1 MWWLI
6 GDVAAHMEMLWLIG
20 GDVVAHWY
28 TRQTSEAEVP
38 GLNPASPTMI
48 LGRCRIIVLYCKTS
62 G

>member
-48 LGRCRIIVLYCKTS
+48 DPGALQDHCVIL
-62 G
+62 

>member
-6 GDVAAHMEMLWLIG
+6 GDVAAHMEMWWLIG

-48 LGRCRIIVLYCKTS
+48 LGRCRIIV
-62 G
+62 